1 MQYHRVYSDKLNS
14 QKNWYAYNRSI
25 AGFQKSNTQHTCG
38 GNVLFKSLQADIQQ
52 VNLCD
57 IYDGDGRQVSP
68 HKFGAK
74 KNKEAYAIT
83 SFGILALALRQ
94 RNINHD
100 LFASTG
106 FQRMISAVNAVA
118 LEQFGAN
125 SVLQC
130 DGPSTPNVERTN
142 LSTTEIV
149 EAAEISPP
157 EKKRRV
163 AKTGVV
169 MTNALKRVAAIH
181 NENIFTV
188 LGNVASLEENSEI
201 TNILQC
207 STNVL
212 FSKLHPKKAVNVILS
227 RESLSALIS
236 SIRVPDWTY
245 LLLKIRLRI
254 SDAGWQTLLNL
265 THLGRTGV
273 SFNVLII
280 TENNT

>member
-1 MQYHRVYSDKLNS
+1 MQYHRVYSDKLDS

-94 RNINHD
+94 RNINQD

-130 DGPSTPNVERTN
+130 DGPSTPNDERTN

-149 EAAEISPP
+149 EAPEILPP
-157 EKKRRV
+157 EKKQRV
-163 AKTGVV
+163 PKTGVV
-169 MTNALKRVAAIH
+169 MANALKRVAAIH
-181 NENIFTV
+181 NENMFTV
-188 LGNVASLEENSEI
+188 LGNVASPDENSEI

-227 RESLSALIS
+227 QESLSALIS

-254 SDAGWQTLLNL
+254 SDAEWQTLLNL

-273 SFNVLII
+273 NFNVLII
-280 TENNT
+280 TESNT

>member
-1 MQYHRVYSDKLNS
+1 
-14 QKNWYAYNRSI
+14 
-25 AGFQKSNTQHTCG
+25 
-38 GNVLFKSLQADIQQ
+38 
-52 VNLCD
+52 
-57 IYDGDGRQVSP
+57 
-68 HKFGAK
+68 
-74 KNKEAYAIT
+74 
-83 SFGILALALRQ
+83 
-94 RNINHD
+94 
-100 LFASTG
+100 
-106 FQRMISAVNAVA
+106 MISAVNAVA

-125 SVLQC
+125 PVLQC

-142 LSTTEIV
+142 LSATEIV

-169 MTNALKRVAAIH
+169 MANALKRVVAIH

-188 LGNVASLEENSEI
+188 LG
-201 TNILQC
+201 
-207 STNVL
+207 NVL

-227 RESLSALIS
+227 QESLSALIS

-273 SFNVLII
+273 GFNVLII

>member
-1 MQYHRVYSDKLNS
+1 MMVMEGKY
-14 QKNWYAYNRSI
+14 I
-25 AGFQKSNTQHTCG
+25 
-38 GNVLFKSLQADIQQ
+38 
-52 VNLCD
+52 
-57 IYDGDGRQVSP
+57 SP

-83 SFGILALALRQ
+83 SFEILALALRQ

-100 LFASTG
+100 FIGSTG

-118 LEQFGAN
+118 LEQFDAN

-130 DGPSTPNVERTN
+130 DGPSIPNVERTN

-169 MTNALKRVAAIH
+169 MANALKRVAAIH

-188 LGNVASLEENSEI
+188 LGNVA
-201 TNILQC
+201 
-207 STNVL
+207 
-212 FSKLHPKKAVNVILS
+212 
-227 RESLSALIS
+227 
-236 SIRVPDWTY
+236 
-245 LLLKIRLRI
+245 
-254 SDAGWQTLLNL
+254 
-265 THLGRTGV
+265 
-273 SFNVLII
+273 
-280 TENNT
+280 

>member
-1 MQYHRVYSDKLNS
+1 MMVMEGKY
-14 QKNWYAYNRSI
+14 I
-25 AGFQKSNTQHTCG
+25 
-38 GNVLFKSLQADIQQ
+38 
-52 VNLCD
+52 
-57 IYDGDGRQVSP
+57 SP

-149 EAAEISPP
+149 EAAEISSP

-163 AKTGVV
+163 AKT
-169 MTNALKRVAAIH
+169 M
-181 NENIFTV
+181 E
-188 LGNVASLEENSEI
+188 
-201 TNILQC
+201 
-207 STNVL
+207 
-212 FSKLHPKKAVNVILS
+212 
-227 RESLSALIS
+227 
-236 SIRVPDWTY
+236 W
-245 LLLKIRLRI
+245 
-254 SDAGWQTLLNL
+254 
-265 THLGRTGV
+265 
-273 SFNVLII
+273 
-280 TENNT
+280 

>member
-1 MQYHRVYSDKLNS
+1 MQYHHVYSDKLDS

-25 AGFQKSNTQHTCG
+25 PGFQKCNTCG
-38 GNVLFKSLQADIQQ
+38 GNVLFKSLQAGIQQ

-74 KNKEAYAIT
+74 KNKETYAIT

-130 DGPSTPNVERTN
+130 DGLSTPNVERTN

-169 MTNALKRVAAIH
+169 MANALKRVAAIH

-188 LGNVASLEENSEI
+188 LGNVASLDENSEI

-227 RESLSALIS
+227 QECLSALIS

-245 LLLKIRLRI
+245 LPLKIRLRI

>member
-1 MQYHRVYSDKLNS
+1 
-14 QKNWYAYNRSI
+14 
-25 AGFQKSNTQHTCG
+25 
-38 GNVLFKSLQADIQQ
+38 
-52 VNLCD
+52 
-57 IYDGDGRQVSP
+57 
-68 HKFGAK
+68 
-74 KNKEAYAIT
+74 
-83 SFGILALALRQ
+83 
-94 RNINHD
+94 
-100 LFASTG
+100 
-106 FQRMISAVNAVA
+106 MISAVNAVA

-130 DGPSTPNVERTN
+130 DGFSTPNVERTN

-169 MTNALKRVAAIH
+169 MANALKRVAAIH

-188 LGNVASLEENSEI
+188 LGNVASLDENSEI

-227 RESLSALIS
+227 QESLSALIS

-254 SDAGWQTLLNL
+254 SYAGWQTLLNL